1 MFLHDFERNTFDVI
15 DYKKL
20 ESNYIRALPLIYNIF
35 LCWAD
40 DKIDT
45 AAAKKYIDQLKKL
58 CEDKHK
64 IDKSRITKQR
74 IMWYIEDVL
83 PLIKVYLEDK
93 RELGIEIILA
103 HLFILN
109 SYLDTKMQSKIYN
122 YILSSN
128 RKSYENTYIKDVV
141 VIYKKYAA
149 ILMATQ

>member
-1 MFLHDFERNTFDVI
+1 
-15 DYKKL
+15 
-20 ESNYIRALPLIYNIF
+20 
-35 LCWAD
+35 
-40 DKIDT
+40 
-45 AAAKKYIDQLKKL
+45 
-58 CEDKHK
+58 
-64 IDKSRITKQR
+64 
-74 IMWYIEDVL
+74 MWYIEDVL

-109 SYLDTKMQSKIYN
+109 SYLDTKMQPKIYN